1 MANYDHIGW
10 QNRFS
15 FGNDNIYP
23 KCASKKVSEME
34 ISRIS
39 WKHIFNKIPLIQMRI
54 DLVQIVT
61 VAYIN
66 GTQTYEVYLTKDNL
80 RSCNRESKHLV
91 MFRVSLSRV

>member
-15 FGNDNIYP
+15 FGNDKIYP

-39 WKHIFNKIPLIQMRI
+39 WKHIFNKLPLIQMRI

-61 VAYIN
+61 FAYIN
-66 GTQTYEVYLTKDNL
+66 GTQTYEAYLRKM
-80 RSCNRESKHLV
+80 SC
-91 MFRVSLSRV
+91 

>member
-39 WKHIFNKIPLIQMRI
+39 WKHIFNKLPLIQMRI

-61 VAYIN
+61 FAYIN
-66 GTQTYEVYLTKDNL
+66 GTQTYEAYLTFQEADDL
-80 RSCNRESKHLV
+80 PVIFASQNRHTAISDT
-91 MFRVSLSRV
+91 

>member
-39 WKHIFNKIPLIQMRI
+39 WKHIFNKLPLIQMRI

-61 VAYIN
+61 FAYIN
-66 GTQTYEVYLTKDNL
+66 GTQTYEAYLMNWVDWMLGVVVT
-80 RSCNRESKHLV
+80 
-91 MFRVSLSRV
+91 SRCVNNH

>member
-23 KCASKKVSEME
+23 NCASKKVSEME
-34 ISRIS
+34 ISQIS
-39 WKHIFNKIPLIQMRI
+39 GKQIFNKLPLIQMRI

-61 VAYIN
+61 FAYIN
-66 GTQTYEVYLTKDNL
+66 GTQTYEAYLIRTD
-80 RSCNRESKHLV
+80 S
-91 MFRVSLSRV
+91 

>member
-23 KCASKKVSEME
+23 KCASKKVSEIE

-39 WKHIFNKIPLIQMRI
+39 WKHIFNKLPLIQMRI

-61 VAYIN
+61 FAYIN
-66 GTQTYEVYLTKDNL
+66 GTQTYEAYLTRGADTANL
-80 RSCNRESKHLV
+80 P
-91 MFRVSLSRV
+91 